1 MTVALESR
9 ALTKRYGR
17 HKALTDC
24 ELSIPAGRI
33 AGLVGPNGA
42 GKTTL
47 IHLGVGLLAPT
58 SGTIEV
64 LGERP
69 ASSPSQ
75 LARVGFVAQ
84 EAPVYSGLSVADHLK
99 LGARLNPGW
108 DAQLARRRITDL
120 GLDPRQKAGKLSG
133 GQRAQLALT
142 LAIAKRPEFLILD
155 EPVASLDPLAR
166 REFLQGLME
175 ATVEHELSVLISS
188 HLVADLERVC
198 DYLIVLHDSRVQICG
213 DVDDLLTTHRLLTGP
228 RRDAAD
234 LPAGWQVISASHT
247 DRQSTLLIH
256 SAEPVSDA
264 GWTVAEISMEDL
276 VLAYMSNANVAP
288 SRDRTLEAQR

>member
-9 ALTKRYGR
+9 ALTKRYGKR
-17 HKALTDC
+17 QALTDC

-47 IHLGVGLLAPT
+47 LHLAVGLLAPT
-58 SGTIEV
+58 AGTIEV
-64 LGERP
+64 LGEPR
-69 ASSPSQ
+69 ASSPAQ

-84 EAPVYSGLSVADHLK
+84 DTPAYSRLSIADHLK
-99 LGARLNPGW
+99 LGARMNPGW
-108 DAQLARRRITDL
+108 DDRLAQRRISDL

-166 REFLQGLME
+166 RELLQGLM
-175 ATVEHELSVLISS
+175 AAAVEQELSVLISS

-198 DYLIVLHDSRVQICG
+198 DYLIVLQDSRVQLSG
-213 DVDDLLTTHRLLTGP
+213 DVDGLLATHRLGTG
-228 RRDAAD
+228 RRCEAAE
-234 LPAGWQVISASHT
+234 LPPDWQVISASHT
-247 DRQSTLLIH
+247 DRQSTLLIR
-256 SAEPVSDA
+256 SPNPVGDA

-276 VLAYMSNANVAP
+276 VLAYMSNATVAP
-288 SRDRTLEAQR
+288 IRDRTLEVQR

>member
-9 ALTKRYGR
+9 ALTKQYGR
-17 HKALTDC
+17 KKALSDC
-24 ELSIPAGRI
+24 DLSLPAGRI

-47 IHLGVGLLAPT
+47 IHLAVGLIAPT

-64 LGERP
+64 LGESP
-69 ASSPSQ
+69 ASSPAQ

-84 EAPVYSGLSVADHLK
+84 EAPAYSGLSVADHMK

-108 DAQLARRRITDL
+108 DAQLAGRRISDL

-228 RRDAAD
+228 RRDSAN
-234 LPAGWQVISASHT
+234 LPAEWQVISASHT
-247 DRQSTLLIH
+247 DRQSTLMIR

-264 GWTVAEISMEDL
+264 GWTVAEVSMEDL
-276 VLAYMSNANVAP
+276 VLAYMSNANIAP
-288 SRDRTLEAQR
+288 RRDRTLEAQR